1 MLYLKNCHIIDEVS
15 DYIDDILI
23 DSGKIKLIGKAKI
36 TNYITEKNQRLC
48 FLIYV
53 QTKLDILELDLCN
66 RLVMPAFNNLHFHEK
81 SRTRT

>member
-36 TNYITEKNQRLC
+36 TIYYISSQHKRY
-48 FLIYV
+48 I
-53 QTKLDILELDLCN
+53 
-66 RLVMPAFNNLHFHEK
+66 M
-81 SRTRT
+81 S